1 MSAIELFE
9 VGKSWG
15 NSVNSRPLT
24 VGLQIFSSID
34 QGIDWSIITAAT
46 LLSSAPLLSAFLLS
60 ATSICS
66 KL

>member
-15 NSVNSRPLT
+15 NSVKARPLT

>member
-15 NSVNSRPLT
+15 NSVNARPPT
-24 VGLQIFSSID
+24 VGLQIFSSVD

-46 LLSSAPLLSAFLLS
+46 LLSSAPLLSAVLLS